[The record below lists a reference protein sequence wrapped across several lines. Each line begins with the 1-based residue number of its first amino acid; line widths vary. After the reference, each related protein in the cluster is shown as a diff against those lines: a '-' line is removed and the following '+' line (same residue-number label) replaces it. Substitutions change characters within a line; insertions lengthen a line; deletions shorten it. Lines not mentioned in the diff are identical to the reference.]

1 MYAVSHSI
9 KTAYFLMISTDF
21 HKPRDLFWD
30 RWSYL
35 HNLHQL
41 NGLQDGP
48 RVSWSVFEILFGTP
62 LEVAQIHFRMFFW
75 GRYRETHLCVSRACF
90 SIGGRGPR
98 EHEAFPQELFAPD
111 STGLGS
117 LTETL
122 RAHEIEE
129 TSP

>member
-48 RVSWSVFEILFGTP
+48 RVSWSVFEILFGNS
-62 LEVAQIHFRMFFW
+62 V
-75 GRYRETHLCVSRACF
+75 
-90 SIGGRGPR
+90 GGRPNSLSDV
-98 EHEAFPQELFAPD
+98 F
-111 STGLGS
+111 LGQV
-117 LTETL
+117 
-122 RAHEIEE
+122 
-129 TSP
+129 